1 LALPRTVARPS
12 VAARPQAWLPRARP
26 SDGQLVFALAL
37 VGYLAVAVFLVFGAN
52 VLMGDAI
59 ARVAIAQR
67 ILFSHDPHLGAIGF
81 VWGPLPTLSVLP
93 LIPLKGLWPALVQ
106 QGFAGNILSALF
118 MAGSVYQVHGFLKDL
133 GVARPARLALTA
145 VFALHPLVVFYG
157 ANAMSEAPF
166 IFFLL
171 IAARQL
177 ARWLSSRALAPQV
190 YTGLALT
197 AAYMTRY
204 EAAAAGAAAL
214 AITAA
219 ASFSQQR
226 GTPTDRARIASVDAL
241 VVGAPLLLTIIFW
254 AGLSWLIT
262 GIPFE
267 QASSVYGTTAQLRAK
282 GLGTLGPAEALGWAG
297 DGLRSILML
306 EPFLLLLVGLGVVG
320 ALRRRNLWTMA
331 VPTVLGAVLVFML
344 WAYATGAILRSLRY
358 FIVAVPLATVL
369 GALLLP
375 RGRQAARLAVIPIG
389 MLALALPTGAA
400 EMLSPTVNHFE
411 AAPLQAAFNHGPL
424 PEDQQRA
431 ALRFKTDREVAR
443 YVDALHAP
451 RGSVLLDDFIGF
463 AIVLG
468 SQHPDQFVITSDRDF
483 QAALADP
490 AASGIQYVLVPPPD
504 APLSRLDAINRA
516 YPTMYQSGAGIA
528 QLVQLFQDVS
538 DYGYDWRL
546 YRIVSGP

>member
-1 LALPRTVARPS
+1 
-12 VAARPQAWLPRARP
+12 
-26 SDGQLVFALAL
+26 
-37 VGYLAVAVFLVFGAN
+37 
-52 VLMGDAI
+52 
-59 ARVAIAQR
+59 
-67 ILFSHDPHLGAIGF
+67 
-81 VWGPLPTLSVLP
+81 
-93 LIPLKGLWPALVQ
+93 
-106 QGFAGNILSALF
+106 
-118 MAGSVYQVHGFLKDL
+118 
-133 GVARPARLALTA
+133 
-145 VFALHPLVVFYG
+145 
-157 ANAMSEAPF
+157 
-166 IFFLL
+166 
-171 IAARQL
+171 
-177 ARWLSSRALAPQV
+177 
-190 YTGLALT
+190 
-197 AAYMTRY
+197 
-204 EAAAAGAAAL
+204 
-214 AITAA
+214 
-219 ASFSQQR
+219 
-226 GTPTDRARIASVDAL
+226 
-241 VVGAPLLLTIIFW
+241 
-254 AGLSWLIT
+254 
-262 GIPFE
+262 
-267 QASSVYGTTAQLRAK
+267 
-282 GLGTLGPAEALGWAG
+282 
-297 DGLRSILML
+297 
-306 EPFLLLLVGLGVVG
+306 
-320 ALRRRNLWTMA
+320 
-331 VPTVLGAVLVFML
+331 ML

>member
-1 LALPRTVARPS
+1 
-12 VAARPQAWLPRARP
+12 
-26 SDGQLVFALAL
+26 
-37 VGYLAVAVFLVFGAN
+37 
-52 VLMGDAI
+52 
-59 ARVAIAQR
+59 
-67 ILFSHDPHLGAIGF
+67 
-81 VWGPLPTLSVLP
+81 
-93 LIPLKGLWPALVQ
+93 
-106 QGFAGNILSALF
+106 
-118 MAGSVYQVHGFLKDL
+118 
-133 GVARPARLALTA
+133 
-145 VFALHPLVVFYG
+145 
-157 ANAMSEAPF
+157 
-166 IFFLL
+166 
-171 IAARQL
+171 
-177 ARWLSSRALAPQV
+177 
-190 YTGLALT
+190 
-197 AAYMTRY
+197 
-204 EAAAAGAAAL
+204 
-214 AITAA
+214 
-219 ASFSQQR
+219 
-226 GTPTDRARIASVDAL
+226 
-241 VVGAPLLLTIIFW
+241 
-254 AGLSWLIT
+254 
-262 GIPFE
+262 
-267 QASSVYGTTAQLRAK
+267 
-282 GLGTLGPAEALGWAG
+282 LGWAG